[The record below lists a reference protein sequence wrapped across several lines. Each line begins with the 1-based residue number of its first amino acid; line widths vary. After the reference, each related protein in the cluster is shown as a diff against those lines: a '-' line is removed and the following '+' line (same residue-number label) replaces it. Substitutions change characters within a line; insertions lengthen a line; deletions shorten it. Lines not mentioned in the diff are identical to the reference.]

1 MKQSNTG
8 LLQFMKACKS
18 EVEQRLD
25 ELVRPSRDDS
35 ARIYEAMRYSLL
47 SGGKRLRAVLMIAVA
62 DVVFGSH
69 AHVLDAACALE
80 MIHAYSLIHDD
91 LPCMDDDDLRR
102 GMPTNHRVFGEA
114 MAVLAGD
121 GLLTLA
127 FVTLAGMPISPPV
140 THDRLLRCIEE
151 IGVGAGPE
159 GMVRGQALD
168 IARTGAAD
176 VSVDLLRSIHAAK
189 TGALFLAAVRAAAIL
204 SGASDRVLSSLSA
217 YARALGLVFQIR
229 DDMLDVIGNEAA
241 LGKRVGSDYSK
252 KKASYP
258 AVFGMEESQ
267 RLMLEAVAS
276 GHEALAAEGLSNTL
290 LSEILDYAA
299 TRDR

>member
-102 GMPTNHRVFGEA
+102 GMPTNHRVFCEA

-127 FVTLAGMPISPPV
+127 FVTLARMPISPPV

-159 GMVRGQALD
+159 GMVAGRHL
-168 IARTGAAD
+168 T
-176 VSVDLLRSIHAAK
+176 
-189 TGALFLAAVRAAAIL
+189 
-204 SGASDRVLSSLSA
+204 
-217 YARALGLVFQIR
+217 
-229 DDMLDVIGNEAA
+229 
-241 LGKRVGSDYSK
+241 
-252 KKASYP
+252 
-258 AVFGMEESQ
+258 
-267 RLMLEAVAS
+267 
-276 GHEALAAEGLSNTL
+276 
-290 LSEILDYAA
+290 
-299 TRDR
+299 

>member
-1 MKQSNTG
+1 M
-8 LLQFMKACKS
+8 
-18 EVEQRLD
+18 
-25 ELVRPSRDDS
+25 
-35 ARIYEAMRYSLL
+35 
-47 SGGKRLRAVLMIAVA
+47 
-62 DVVFGSH
+62 
-69 AHVLDAACALE
+69 
-80 MIHAYSLIHDD
+80 
-91 LPCMDDDDLRR
+91 
-102 GMPTNHRVFGEA
+102 
-114 MAVLAGD
+114 
-121 GLLTLA
+121 
-127 FVTLAGMPISPPV
+127 
-140 THDRLLRCIEE
+140 
-151 IGVGAGPE
+151 
-159 GMVRGQALD
+159 
-168 IARTGAAD
+168 
-176 VSVDLLRSIHAAK
+176 
-189 TGALFLAAVRAAAIL
+189 AAVRAAAIL
-204 SGASDRVLSSLSA
+204 SGASDSVLSSLSA